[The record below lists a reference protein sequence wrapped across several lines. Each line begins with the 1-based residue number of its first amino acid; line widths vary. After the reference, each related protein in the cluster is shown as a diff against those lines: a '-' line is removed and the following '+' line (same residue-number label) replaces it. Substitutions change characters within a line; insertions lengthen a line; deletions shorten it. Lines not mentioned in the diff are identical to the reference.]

1 MSRCRSRAAPACR
14 TRQSSP
20 RRVTTV
26 RQRPAAPAHLPSSWR
41 LQAQPAAR
49 PSSERGGLSGLCN
62 QRSPNRLSSCHQ
74 RATQPVDP
82 GAAEP
87 PARYKPDAPRCGLY
101 SDRCAQDRPMTIKHT
116 IKTAAFLVISLILL
130 VLHGVL
136 VAQTPPTNQAARTGS
151 LKQIIPGHYVYTTN
165 NEGRLFNT
173 GIVATNDGG
182 LRFDALDT
190 DAIARAERQ
199 AIADTIKQPVRY
211 LVSSP
216 FHDPFNGGSAV
227 YADVF
232 KIAHENYRAGL
243 IDQMQ
248 RGNVPADVQRMR
260 MPNATYRDRMTFY
273 LGGKEI
279 QVLHFGS
286 AHTKGDSVLFVP
298 QDRIAYLSEVF
309 FNEEFPNMAGGYG
322 VSWVRALDALKAL
335 DADIFIPGHGPIPD
349 DPKQTRAALDRARQ
363 ILVDARDGIQ
373 NEIARGATEDQ
384 AVAAVKLDQYSKL
397 YAFMGQREV
406 VLRRIYRELKGTL
419 Q

>member
-1 MSRCRSRAAPACR
+1 MGTTETL
-14 TRQSSP
+14 TRVMPLWIVVALYSGISAQ
-20 RRVTTV
+20 TQT
-26 RQRPAAPAHLPSSWR
+26 PAAD
-41 LQAQPAAR
+41 
-49 PSSERGGLSGLCN
+49 G
-62 QRSPNRLSSCHQ
+62 
-74 RATQPVDP
+74 
-82 GAAEP
+82 
-87 PARYKPDAPRCGLY
+87 
-101 SDRCAQDRPMTIKHT
+101 
-116 IKTAAFLVISLILL
+116 
-130 VLHGVL
+130 
-136 VAQTPPTNQAARTGS
+136 AARTGR
-151 LKQIIPGHYVYTTN
+151 LRQIIPGHYVYTTN
-165 NEGRLFNT
+165 NEGRLFNS
-173 GIVATNDGG
+173 GVVATNDGV
-182 LRFDALDT
+182 LVFDALDT
-190 DAIARAERQ
+190 DAIARAERD
-199 AIADTIKQPVRY
+199 AIANVIKQPVRF

-248 RGNVPADVQRMR
+248 RGNVPADVQRVR
-260 MPNATYRDRMTFY
+260 LPNATFRDRMTLY

-279 QVLHFGS
+279 QILHFGS

-322 VSWVRALDALKAL
+322 VSWVKALDALRAL

-373 NEIARGATEDQ
+373 SEIARGSTEDQ

-397 YAFMGQREV
+397 YAFMGQRDV

>member
-1 MSRCRSRAAPACR
+1 MRTKETLKPAMLLLTVVALYSNSGAGAQTQAPA
-14 TRQSSP
+14 
-20 RRVTTV
+20 
-26 RQRPAAPAHLPSSWR
+26 A
-41 LQAQPAAR
+41 
-49 PSSERGGLSGLCN
+49 SG
-62 QRSPNRLSSCHQ
+62 
-74 RATQPVDP
+74 
-82 GAAEP
+82 
-87 PARYKPDAPRCGLY
+87 
-101 SDRCAQDRPMTIKHT
+101 
-116 IKTAAFLVISLILL
+116 
-130 VLHGVL
+130 
-136 VAQTPPTNQAARTGS
+136 AARTGS
-151 LKQIIPGHYVYTTN
+151 LRQIIPGHYVYTTN
-165 NEGRLFNT
+165 NEGRLFNS
-173 GIVATNDGG
+173 GIIATNDGA
-182 LRFDALDT
+182 LVFDALDT

-243 IDQMQ
+243 IEQMQ
-248 RGNVPADVQRMR
+248 RGNVPADVQRLR

-279 QVLHFGS
+279 QVLYFGS

-322 VSWVRALDALKAL
+322 VSWVKALDALRAL

-384 AVAAVKLDQYSKL
+384 AVTAVKLDQYSKL

-406 VLRRIYRELKGTL
+406 VLRRMYRELKGTL

>member
-1 MSRCRSRAAPACR
+1 MR
-14 TRQSSP
+14 TRETLKPATLLLIVVALHSGAGAQT
-20 RRVTTV
+20 RT
-26 RQRPAAPAHLPSSWR
+26 PAADS
-41 LQAQPAAR
+41 
-49 PSSERGGLSGLCN
+49 
-62 QRSPNRLSSCHQ
+62 
-74 RATQPVDP
+74 
-82 GAAEP
+82 
-87 PARYKPDAPRCGLY
+87 
-101 SDRCAQDRPMTIKHT
+101 
-116 IKTAAFLVISLILL
+116 
-130 VLHGVL
+130 
-136 VAQTPPTNQAARTGS
+136 AARTGS
-151 LKQIIPGHYVYTTN
+151 LRQIIPGHYVYTTN
-165 NEGRLFNT
+165 NEGRLFNS
-173 GIVATNDGG
+173 GIVATNDGVVV
-182 LRFDALDT
+182 FDALDT

-199 AIADTIKQPVRY
+199 AIANVIKQPVRY

-227 YADVF
+227 YADVI
-232 KIAHENYRAGL
+232 KVAHENYRAGL

-248 RGNVPADVQRMR
+248 RGKVPDDVQRAR
-260 MPNATYRDRMTFY
+260 MPNATFRDRMTLY

-279 QVLHFGS
+279 QVLHFGN

-322 VSWVRALDALKAL
+322 VSWVKALDALRAL

-349 DPKQTRAALDRARQ
+349 DPTQTRAALDRARQ

-373 NEIARGATEDQ
+373 NEIARGSTEDQ

-397 YAFMGQREV
+397 YAFMGQRDV